1 MSEFEKSFFG
11 QEGRP
16 NVKIQG
22 KMSKETIDDASRLL
36 DESKEESDI
45 QESLRIAEEPE
56 SKDLIHPDNEILNI
70 GEDSNIYGKRGRDN
84 QVPPEFDLEL

>member
-16 NVKIQG
+16 DVKIQG

-36 DESKEESDI
+36 DDQEESDI
-45 QESLRIAEEPE
+45 QESLRIAEEP

-70 GEDSNIYGKRGRDN
+70 GEDSNIYGKKGDN
-84 QVPPEFDLEL
+84 QVPPVDLEL